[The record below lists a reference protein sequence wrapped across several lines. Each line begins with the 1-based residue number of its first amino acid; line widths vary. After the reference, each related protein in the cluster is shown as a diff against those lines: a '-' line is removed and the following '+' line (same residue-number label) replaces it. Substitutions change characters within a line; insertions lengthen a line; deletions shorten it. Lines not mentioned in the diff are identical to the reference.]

1 MRDAEAAARDGW
13 SDGDVTALV
22 GRTRALRISADELS
36 RLLAGGV
43 ADHGLRETVITTSD
57 AFHASIFALDEGE
70 IVPMHDHPS
79 LNVICKVLRGRI
91 RVRSFEWIDPA
102 ALTARDLGEV
112 IGGDDDDAMVLR
124 AAPGTLHTITALEP
138 SAFLDLFAPYYDD
151 HDRRCRYYDVAARVS
166 RDAVTLREVSWE
178 EARR

>member
-1 MRDAEAAARDGW
+1 M
-13 SDGDVTALV
+13 TALV
-22 GRTRALRISADELS
+22 ERMRALRIGAGDLS
-36 RLLAGGV
+36 RLLAAPV

-57 AFHASIFALDEGE
+57 AFHASIFALDAGE
-70 IVPMHDHPS
+70 MVPLHDHPN

-91 RVRSFEWIDPA
+91 RVRSFEWTDRA
-102 ALTARDLGEV
+102 ALTVRDHGEV
-112 IGGDDDDAMVLR
+112 IGADDDDALVLR

-151 HDRRCRYYDVAARVS
+151 AERRCRYYEVASRAS